1 MSTQGKRGNIGS
13 PTGVSPPQ
21 KRTDRGE
28 NFVENFIIA
37 ITDPRVVSVLQNI
50 FTPAIKGE
58 LQARDDRIDSLEK
71 TNADLLTRV
80 RDMETANK
88 MLLDKVIKLESLID
102 DQEQYSRRNS
112 LRFTTNKKETEKE
125 SCDDII
131 ISTLNEMGMSDITAE
146 DIDRSHRVGNKGKK
160 VRPILCKFKSYKP
173 RAAVFAAKKSA
184 PEGVYISED
193 LTAAKGNLLYKAR
206 ILKREEKIKQCW
218 SYDGRIYI
226 KKNNEDTKVVHS
238 VDYMMDILDKDYARA
253 ASE

>member
-1 MSTQGKRGNIGS
+1 MLK
-13 PTGVSPPQ
+13 
-21 KRTDRGE
+21 
-28 NFVENFIIA
+28 
-37 ITDPRVVSVLQNI
+37 
-50 FTPAIKGE
+50 
-58 LQARDDRIDSLEK
+58 ARDDRIDSLEK

-80 RDMETANK
+80 GDMEAANK
-88 MLLDKVIKLESLID
+88 MLLDKVIKVESLID

-146 DIDRSHRVGNKGKK
+146 DIDRSHHVGKKGKK

-193 LTAAKGNLLYKAR
+193 LTACCIRPG
-206 ILKREEKIKQCW
+206 
-218 SYDGRIYI
+218 S
-226 KKNNEDTKVVHS
+226 
-238 VDYMMDILDKDYARA
+238 
-253 ASE
+253 